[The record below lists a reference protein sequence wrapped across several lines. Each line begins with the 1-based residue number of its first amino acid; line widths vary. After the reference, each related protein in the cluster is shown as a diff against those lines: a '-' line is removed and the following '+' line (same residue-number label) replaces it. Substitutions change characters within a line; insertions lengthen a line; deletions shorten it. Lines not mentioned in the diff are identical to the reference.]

1 MSATR
6 LDAESGTGTWVMA
19 GLVAGLISGVIFLAF
34 EMLTAGILGASAF
47 GPPRMMGATVLGQGA
62 LPPQPTLGLSTVL
75 PVALLVH
82 FALSGAFGITF
93 GGIAGSLGVLRNS
106 RGLIIAAATVF
117 GFGLWIV
124 NFYVMAPILGWD
136 WFAMANPVVQFI
148 AHTFFF
154 GLPVGLLL
162 ASRAEEEEE

>member
-1 MSATR
+1 MSTTHLDTR
-6 LDAESGTGTWVMA
+6 SGAGSWAIA
-19 GLVAGLISGVIFLAF
+19 GLITGLISGVIFLAF
-34 EMLTAGILGASAF
+34 EMLAAGILGASAF
-47 GPPRMMGATVLGQGA
+47 GPPRMMSATVLGQGA
-62 LPPQPTLGLSTVL
+62 LPPQPSIGIGTAL

-82 FALSGAFGITF
+82 FTLSAIFGVVF
-93 GGIAGSLGVLRNS
+93 GTVAGSLSFLRSS
-106 RGLIIAAATVF
+106 RSLLIAAATVF

-162 ASRAEEEEE
+162 ASRTEGDE

>member
-1 MSATR
+1 M
-6 LDAESGTGTWVMA
+6 VN
-19 GLVAGLISGVIFLAF
+19 
-34 EMLTAGILGASAF
+34 
-47 GPPRMMGATVLGQGA
+47 ATVLGLDA
-62 LPPQPTLGLSTVL
+62 LPPQPSIGIGTAL

-82 FALSGAFGITF
+82 FTLSAIFGVVF
-93 GGIAGSLGVLRNS
+93 GTAAGSLSFLRSS
-106 RGLIIAAATVF
+106 RSLLIAAATAF

-162 ASRAEEEEE
+162 ASRAEGDE